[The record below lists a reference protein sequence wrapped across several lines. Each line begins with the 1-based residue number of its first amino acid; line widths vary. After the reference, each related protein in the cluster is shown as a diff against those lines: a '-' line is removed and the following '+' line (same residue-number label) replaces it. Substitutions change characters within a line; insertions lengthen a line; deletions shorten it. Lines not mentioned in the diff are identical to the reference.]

1 MKEYPR
7 SRAGARPEEAKEV
20 MLIDM
25 HVHTAV
31 SSPCSRID
39 PRQLIYAAREMGLD
53 AVCVTEHEEM
63 EGARVACELGR
74 ELGFPV
80 LRGVEVYTDCG
91 DMLVFGLE
99 VPSFPLQVPFEDL
112 LRQVRVAGGLVIPAH
127 PCRSDRGFHDKLGRE
142 RAEFLLAHV
151 DALEVKNG
159 GNAEE
164 ANLRA
169 EAVAREYGIP
179 GVGGSDAHFLMQLGR
194 CLTVFERDIESE
206 EDLVREVKAGRCRAA
221 YAHEVEGIELSRL
234 WR

>member
-1 MKEYPR
+1 
-7 SRAGARPEEAKEV
+7 
-20 MLIDM
+20 MLVDM

-39 PRQLIYAAREMGLD
+39 PRQLIQVARELGLD

-63 EGARVACELGR
+63 EGAQVAWELGR

-91 DMLVFGLE
+91 DMLVFGLQ
-99 VPSFPLQVPFEDL
+99 VPRFPLQVPFEDL
-112 LRQVRVAGGLVIPAH
+112 LREVREAGGLLIPAH
-127 PCRSDRGFHDKLGRE
+127 PCRSDRGFHDNLVGE
-142 RAEFLLAHV
+142 RAEFLLSHV
-151 DALEVKNG
+151 APREVMNG
-159 GNAEE
+159 GNTEE

-179 GVGGSDAHFLMQLGR
+179 GIGGSDAHFLMQLGR

-206 EDLVREVKAGRCRAA
+206 KDLVREVKAGRCRAA
-221 YAHEVEGIELSRL
+221 YAREVEGLELSRP